1 MWILGR
7 SSSPV
12 GPITND
18 VLTISRADGPPK
30 RGRGRGSRGGAS
42 RSTGRGGANAAE
54 KASRGLPL
62 SGPGSRG
69 GSTTR
74 KPRITKADRA
84 RMEQEKLD
92 REKMGYLSSLPSNGA
107 GLALASAPAMGS
119 TPMVFNQ

>member
-1 MWILGR
+1 MQPWERLLIFG
-7 SSSPV
+7 
-12 GPITND
+12 
-18 VLTISRADGPPK
+18 RADGAPK
-30 RGRGRGSRGGAS
+30 RGRGRGSRGGSS
-42 RSTGRGGANAAE
+42 RSSGGRGGAAAQ
-54 KASRGLPL
+54 AGTTGLRPNGLPI

-92 REKMGYLSSLPSNGA
+92 REKLGSMAQMPGNYGGMA
-107 GLALASAPAMGS
+107 QLASAPNMGN

>member
-1 MWILGR
+1 
-7 SSSPV
+7 
-12 GPITND
+12 
-18 VLTISRADGPPK
+18 
-30 RGRGRGSRGGAS
+30 
-42 RSTGRGGANAAE
+42 
-54 KASRGLPL
+54 L

-92 REKMGYLSSLPSNGA
+92 RAKMGSLATMPG
-107 GLALASAPAMGS
+107 GYGGMLASAATMGG